1 MLSIERKI
9 SGKGTDQEIEDRIKR
24 KCIDLLLTSAII
36 TRKYPA
42 LHNEFR
48 DDFLRIASLFEN
60 KFYPKT
66 NIEMP
71 TDNIGD
77 NSADKIEE
85 LKNKALDDFS
95 SGKISKERLN
105 SIMTELV
112 ASVIKGIKK
121 ISYNTSN
128 TYNLKLERAKKV
140 LKIAF
145 MPIYKVEAF
154 INGKWEKYPT
164 TMSTGQNAY
173 KYFIN
178 KFRNGKYNIGDEEN
192 YEGKKWRMVL
202 DKDGMHS
209 IYNRKNKEMA
219 MAKKVLAFDEKMMPG
234 QTPYTQEEK
243 RIRDQLVGDAA
254 KAEEII
260 GIDELD
266 QVSLKDEMMN
276 FLREKYKGLIENID
290 ESAEVAIYWFANHY
304 HGGQTSELYSILST
318 SPFRTGPFSKL
329 ENEDEVVKMM
339 YEDLSSVKNFQR

>member
-1 MLSIERKI
+1 
-9 SGKGTDQEIEDRIKR
+9 
-24 KCIDLLLTSAII
+24 
-36 TRKYPA
+36 
-42 LHNEFR
+42 
-48 DDFLRIASLFEN
+48 
-60 KFYPKT
+60 
-66 NIEMP
+66 
-71 TDNIGD
+71 
-77 NSADKIEE
+77 
-85 LKNKALDDFS
+85 
-95 SGKISKERLN
+95 
-105 SIMTELV
+105 
-112 ASVIKGIKK
+112 
-121 ISYNTSN
+121 
-128 TYNLKLERAKKV
+128 
-140 LKIAF
+140 
-145 MPIYKVEAF
+145 
-154 INGKWEKYPT
+154 
-164 TMSTGQNAY
+164 
-173 KYFIN
+173 
-178 KFRNGKYNIGDEEN
+178 
-192 YEGKKWRMVL
+192 
-202 DKDGMHS
+202 MHS